1 MSTPASQHR
10 LGLIFVGLAALCWS
24 QSGVFARII
33 SADLM
38 TLLFW
43 RGLFSGTAVFL
54 FYCISVKRFAIAD
67 FKSVGWP
74 GLLVA
79 CFSAL
84 SMISGI
90 GALRFGSV
98 ADAMVIYATVPF
110 ITAAL
115 AYLVFGE
122 RTRLSTIMASLV
134 ALIGVTVMM
143 LGADWS
149 GGLLGKGLAVLMTL
163 GMAGCSVVMR
173 RHRDL
178 PMMLALALSAWLVS
192 AVTFSFVDSFAVSR
206 QDLLLIGMFG
216 VLQNAAG
223 LALYSLGTKRIP
235 AAEATLV
242 AALEV
247 PFTPLWVWL
256 LLNETPP
263 IYTLIG
269 GAIVMVALFTHIFGE
284 FKRSGTATEAEF
296 APIP

>member
-1 MSTPASQHR
+1 MSTSASQHR
-10 LGLIFVGLAALCWS
+10 LGLILVGLAALCWS

-79 CFSAL
+79 GFSAM

-149 GGLLGKGLAVLMTL
+149 GGLFGKGLAVLMTL

-284 FKRSGTATEAEF
+284 FKRSGAATEAEF

>member
-1 MSTPASQHR
+1 MSTTASQHR

-38 TLLFW
+38 TLLFL

-54 FYCISVKRFAIAD
+54 FYCISERRFAIAD
-67 FKSVGWP
+67 FKAVGWP
-74 GLLVA
+74 GILVA
-79 CFSAL
+79 CFSAM

-90 GALRFGSV
+90 GALRFGNV

-110 ITAAL
+110 TTAAL

-122 RTRLSTIMASLV
+122 RTRISTIVASLV
-134 ALIGVTVMM
+134 ALLGVMVMM
-143 LGADWS
+143 LGADW
-149 GGLLGKGLAVLMTL
+149 GGGMLGKGLAVLMML
-163 GMAGCSVVMR
+163 GMAGCSLVMR
-173 RHRDL
+173 RHREL

-192 AVTFSFVDSFAVSR
+192 AVTFAFADPFSVSS
-206 QDLLLIGMFG
+206 QDFMLIGLFG
-216 VLQNAAG
+216 VFQNAAG
-223 LALYSLGTKRIP
+223 LALYTLGTRRIP

-263 IYTLIG
+263 TYTLIG
-269 GAIVMVALFTHIFGE
+269 GAIVMLALFTHIFGE
-284 FKRSGTATEAEF
+284 FRRSGSTTVAEF
-296 APIP
+296 APMP

>member
-149 GGLLGKGLAVLMTL
+149 GGLFGKGLAVLMTL

>member
-149 GGLLGKGLAVLMTL
+149 GGLFGKGLAVLMTL

-256 LLNETPP
+256 LLNETPL

>member
-134 ALIGVTVMM
+134 ALIGVTVMI

-149 GGLLGKGLAVLMTL
+149 GGLFGKGLAVLMTL